1 MQESEALSALSA
13 LAQQTR
19 LQLFRR
25 LVTAGESGLT
35 PGDLIE
41 QFALAPA
48 TLSFHLKELRQA
60 GLITQQ
66 QQGRSLIYSANY
78 PAMSQLIDYLS
89 ENCCEGNTC
98 ELSTQ
103 NTCSTC

>member
-13 LAQQTR
+13 LSQQTR
-19 LQLFRR
+19 LQLFRH
-25 LVTAGESGLT
+25 LVTAGEAGLT

-41 QFALAPA
+41 QFALAAA

-78 PAMSQLIDYLS
+78 TAMNQLIEYLS
-89 ENCCEGNTC
+89 ENCCEGND
-98 ELSTQ
+98 
-103 NTCSTC
+103 CSLNATKSICC

>member
-13 LAQQTR
+13 LSQQTR

-25 LVTAGESGLT
+25 LVTAGEAGLT

-41 QFALAPA
+41 QFALAAA

-78 PAMSQLIDYLS
+78 TAMNQLIEYLS
-89 ENCCEGNTC
+89 ENCCEGND
-98 ELSTQ
+98 
-103 NTCSTC
+103 CSLNATKSICC

>member
-1 MQESEALSALSA
+1 MEEITALSALGA

-25 LVTAGESGLT
+25 LVTAGEAGLT

-41 QFALAPA
+41 EFSLAAA

-60 GLITQQ
+60 GLINQQ

-78 PAMSQLIDYLS
+78 TAMNQLIDYLT
-89 ENCCEGNTC
+89 ENCCEGNHC
-98 ELSTQ
+98 SI
-103 NTCSTC
+103 NTSSNVCC

>member
-25 LVTAGESGLT
+25 LVSAGEAGLT

-41 QFALAPA
+41 QFSLAPA

-60 GLITQQ
+60 GLIGQQ

-78 PAMSQLIDYLS
+78 SAMNQLIDYLT
-89 ENCCEGNTC
+89 ENCCEGNAC
-98 ELSTQ
+98 ELSSQ
-103 NTCSTC
+103 NTCSAC